1 MKGNLTATA
10 LVFLLLTAAVVA
22 AGPQARVSGIVVD
35 TDGNPIP
42 EATITYTTNE
52 LTHFEKEI
60 PVKEDGT
67 FKALILDA
75 TRAYI
80 FHVSAPGYIGLD
92 QEFKVGVGT
101 MDNTFEFVLKTTEEA
116 SVLQAKKQAEMPG
129 YKELSEGLEA
139 LKAGEKKR
147 AETLFEAAL
156 EALPDLLPA
165 LENLAELRYENG
177 NFTGA
182 LEIAKRCLEEDDES
196 LGCLAI
202 AANASEE
209 LGDTDAH
216 TSYMTRYQEL
226 NPDDPA
232 TLFNQ
237 AVVFLNAMDDEKARP
252 LLEQCLEVDPEFP
265 KCLFEYGMLLL
276 RSGDTDGAKSRFEKY
291 LEIAPDGEDAATAR
305 ETVKYL

>member
-1 MKGNLTATA
+1 MKGTPTATV

-35 TDGNPIP
+35 TEGNPIP

-60 PVKEDGT
+60 PVKENGT

-75 TRAYI
+75 TRTYI

-92 QEFKVGVGT
+92 QEFKVAVGT
-101 MDNTFEFVLKTTEEA
+101 MDNTFEFVLKTAEEA

-156 EALPDLLPA
+156 EAIPDLLPA
-165 LENLAELRYENG
+165 LENLAELRYESK
-177 NFTGA
+177 NFSGA

-209 LGDTDAH
+209 LGDTEAH
-216 TSYMTRYQEL
+216 TAYMTRYQEL

-291 LEIAPDGEDAATAR
+291 LEVAPDGQDAATAR